1 MASAR
6 YRHYDDVGVC
16 PAKVARVSE
25 VVLSC
30 TGVSVRRGEAMLL
43 SNIKWTVRSNERWV
57 VLGPNGAGKTTLL
70 RIAAA
75 LMFPTSGSVQVLD
88 EHLGATDLAELR
100 QRIGWASGSL
110 ADDFP
115 PNESVTD
122 VVMTGAQ
129 AVTGRWRDTYDD
141 VDRIRAEALIRAWGL
156 DGLQSRTIGTL
167 SEGERKRTLIARSLM
182 ADPELLLLDEPG
194 AGLDLAGREDLVHR
208 LSLLAHD
215 QSSPAQVLITHHVE
229 EIPSGFTHA
238 LLLRGGQAVAQGAI
252 HEALTSQ
259 TLSEAFGLPLDLRR
273 EHGRLAATRAR

>member
-1 MASAR
+1 M
-6 YRHYDDVGVC
+6 
-16 PAKVARVSE
+16 SE

-30 TGVSVRRGEAMLL
+30 SDVNVRRDGAMLL
-43 SNIKWTVRSNERWV
+43 CGINWDVRADERWV

-75 LMFPTSGSVQVLD
+75 LMFPTSGTVSILD
-88 EHLGATDLAELR
+88 ELLGATDVNELR

-115 PNESVTD
+115 PAESVAD

-129 AVTGRWRDTYDD
+129 AVMGRWRDTYDD
-141 VDRIRAEALIRAWGL
+141 VDQARADMLMQAWGL
-156 DGLQSRTIGTL
+156 EALRTRTLGTL
-167 SEGERKRTLIARSLM
+167 SEGERKRTFIARSLM

-208 LSLLAHD
+208 LSILAND
-215 QSSPAQVLITHHVE
+215 DASPAQVLITHHVE

-238 LLLRGGQAVAQGAI
+238 LLLRGGQVVSQGPI
-252 HEALTSQ
+252 DDALTAQ
-259 TLSEAFGLPLDLRR
+259 TLSEAFGLPLVLRR
-273 EHGRLAATRAR
+273 DHGRLAAVRA